1 MKTFKSVFSIT
12 NTKEPKPEKKP
23 KEKVKKTKGKTKE
36 KVEPKKRGRPSKLEL
51 EEKARI
57 QEEADIAI
65 KKEIIERQKAVA
77 SGSIAAPVSASMENV
92 DDPNWIPPWPVFMP
106 GQKVESTIKRLDGRP
121 TKGTV
126 YKDDVKSRF
135 IYVHW
140 DDKSA
145 QYAAK
150 LTLKF
155 VENKVYKSLLTGKKT
170 KKK

>member
-1 MKTFKSVFSIT
+1 MKTFKSILGAT

-23 KEKVKKTKGKTKE
+23 KEKKTKGKKKE
-36 KVEPKKRGRPSKLEL
+36 KVESKKRGRPSKLEL

-57 QEEADIAI
+57 QEEADIAL
-65 KKEIIERQKAVA
+65 KKEIIERQKAAA
-77 SGSIAAPVSASMENV
+77 SGSIAIPVSASFENV

-106 GQKVESTIKRLDGRP
+106 GQKVESLIKRLDGKP
-121 TKGTV
+121 TRGTV

-150 LTLKF
+150 LTLK
-155 VENKVYKSLLTGKKT
+155 VAENKVYKSLLTGKKT
-170 KKK
+170 KTK